1 MMNGTTGM
9 WALVFEGDWISRA
22 VMLLL
27 MVLSVFSWG
36 LIASRFF
43 ALRQAESRSKRFHE
57 ALDRPLKREKLK
69 TTVEASLSSPLRE
82 LAIEAYLM
90 VKALSPAAPEAQ
102 KNRPVTMRL
111 QHSQFIERLERALE
125 GRLLAEEKKLAKGL
139 SALATLASSAP
150 FIGLLGTVLGVID
163 ALAAMGRAGGAH
175 LAAVGPGIAAA
186 LVATALGLFVAIPAL
201 VAYNLLKAKADGL
214 GEEGR
219 RFGLE
224 LLNLFD
230 GDPS

>member
-1 MMNGTTGM
+1 MNAQAGL
-9 WALVFEGDWISRA
+9 WALVLQGDWISRA
-22 VMLLL
+22 VMVLLL
-27 MVLSVFSWG
+27 LLSVLSWG
-36 LIASRFF
+36 LILARWLALKGAQTRSTRFEGLL
-43 ALRQAESRSKRFHE
+43 A
-57 ALDRPLKREKLK
+57 RPLTKENLK
-69 TTVEASLSSPLRE
+69 TSVEASPASPLRE

-90 VKALSPAAPEAQ
+90 IKQIAPAAPVAE
-102 KNRPVTMRL
+102 KNRPVTLLL
-111 QHSQFIERLERALE
+111 QQGQFLERLERALE
-125 GRLLAEEKKLAKGL
+125 GRLLAEEKKLQQGL

-201 VAYNLLKAKADGL
+201 VAYNLLKAKAEGIA
-214 GEEGR
+214 EEGR

-224 LLNLFD
+224 LLNLSD
-230 GDPS
+230 EEAG